1 MFSLSD
7 NEFASPIRR
16 RLFAVFVA
24 LVFIGFVVRFVQIQ
38 LLEGAELGGA
48 ANMQGIKRIERVPTR
63 GAIYDRYGK
72 VVAASIPSYMITLT
86 PQDFLPYKKTAL
98 PLLAKL
104 LKVDTTYLINKIKQ
118 NATYARFQP
127 IKIWSDATPELIAGI
142 EENYADLP
150 GVDISYES
158 KRQYIAPVR
167 ISHLLGY
174 TKEISEKMLERI
186 SQTDDSEYY
195 HPGDIVGTSGMEYKR
210 ERELRGV
217 KGYEFVAVDAK
228 GQRQARFKEGKSDV
242 NSIDGASVQ
251 LGLDVDLQIYAEQ
264 LMDAHHGA
272 VVAMDP
278 NTGEILSL
286 VSKPDFDLDIFSGR
300 TTKAEYQAVML
311 DKSNPLYNR
320 ATQTRY
326 PPGSTWK
333 LMMAAACMQTGTI
346 PMNYLFGCVGSF
358 TYGNHTYKDDG
369 FHGTVN
375 IHRSIVQS
383 CNAFYNSMALKL
395 GIDSMRKYARYFGFD
410 SATGVDLAYE
420 GNGFIPDTKRMDKL
434 YPKGWTKGY
443 TVSQGIGQG
452 EVGVTPMQQAA
463 YAACWAN
470 RGVWVQPHIA
480 RAIYN
485 TEKRKWEDVIPIRRK
500 VPVADTIIEI
510 VRRGMWGVVHEP
522 GGTAHSAE
530 TPGLKCD
537 IAGKTGTAQNSHGK
551 DHAWFV
557 CFAPYDKPKIAM
569 CVMVENA
576 GFGGAVAAPIAR
588 KLIKFY
594 LTGQREDPVPT
605 ILPNTPEYDTFRDA
619 KYGKGTTKPPAPKE
633 PLTKP
638 PQAQAS
644 TAVLDNRRR
653 Q

>member
-7 NEFASPIRR
+7 HEFASPIRR

-24 LVFIGFVVRFVQIQ
+24 LVFIVFVVRFVQIQ

-86 PQDFLPYKKTAL
+86 PQDFLPYKQTAL

-104 LKVDTTYLINKIKQ
+104 LKVDTSYLINKIKQ

-142 EENYADLP
+142 EENHADLP

-174 TKEISEKMLERI
+174 TKEISDKMLERVR
-186 SQTDDSEYY
+186 QTEDSEYY
-195 HPGDIVGTSGMEYKR
+195 YPGDIVGTSGMEYKR

-228 GQRQARFKEGKSDV
+228 GQRQARFKEGKADV
-242 NSIDGASVQ
+242 NSVDGASIQ
-251 LGLDVDLQIYAEQ
+251 LGLDVDLQMYAEQ
-264 LMDAHHGA
+264 LMDEHHGA

-300 TTKAEYQAVML
+300 TSKAEYQAVML

-346 PMNYLFGCVGSF
+346 PLNYMFGCVGSF

-369 FHGTVN
+369 FHGTIN

-410 SATGVDLAYE
+410 SATA
-420 GNGFIPDTKRMDKL
+420 
-434 YPKGWTKGY
+434 
-443 TVSQGIGQG
+443 
-452 EVGVTPMQQAA
+452 
-463 YAACWAN
+463 
-470 RGVWVQPHIA
+470 
-480 RAIYN
+480 
-485 TEKRKWEDVIPIRRK
+485 
-500 VPVADTIIEI
+500 
-510 VRRGMWGVVHEP
+510 
-522 GGTAHSAE
+522 SAM
-530 TPGLKCD
+530 L
-537 IAGKTGTAQNSHGK
+537 NFS
-551 DHAWFV
+551 
-557 CFAPYDKPKIAM
+557 
-569 CVMVENA
+569 
-576 GFGGAVAAPIAR
+576 
-588 KLIKFY
+588 
-594 LTGQREDPVPT
+594 
-605 ILPNTPEYDTFRDA
+605 
-619 KYGKGTTKPPAPKE
+619 
-633 PLTKP
+633 
-638 PQAQAS
+638 
-644 TAVLDNRRR
+644 
-653 Q
+653 